1 MIVDKEND
9 EGELEK
15 RLVHRKMR
23 MEERVCPKKQG
34 VAIDVDA

>member
-1 MIVDKEND
+1 MIVDEENN

-15 RLVHRKMR
+15 RLVHLKMR
-23 MEERVCPKKQG
+23 IEERVCPKEQG